1 MSYNDVK
8 SFLKKNKEPEN
19 YNFEFECD
27 VDDYNKLPLL
37 ERYLIYK
44 ATSPD
49 CRNSVYPIG
58 KKFAIEKIDKKYQN
72 LGDPDGCGKGGN
84 KNLIYDVYSILWGWK
99 EEDGNENNFGNI
111 QDNIFNCQFGGDT
124 MNSVQ
129 NALNSI
135 TKKSIEEKKEENKPL
150 LDRKIGRDYS
160 INYLI
165 ELFAVEECKEKL
177 LSILTSVNGLCD
189 YIDAYHT
196 IGNFILVPS
205 GFNRGR
211 SKKTNDY
218 WDLSLD
224 YLKTKGWKSD
234 FNCDGKKLNDY
245 NRYINYFFLWDY
257 VDTEGE
263 YKPLLKREADSLEE
277 NEPSLG
283 KYKPRIEDFEQF
295 LKKAN
300 ILIKRRGCFMIAMLR
315 LQQILGNEVYSELRN
330 GIFVKNDAVY
340 SSYNCAFESVKNFL
354 KDNITDEI
362 NNLLSEAE
370 KKINLY

>member
-1 MSYNDVK
+1 MNAS
-8 SFLKKNKEPEN
+8 
-19 YNFEFECD
+19 
-27 VDDYNKLPLL
+27 L
-37 ERYLIYK
+37 ERYFIYR
-44 ATSPD
+44 ATSEK
-49 CRNSVYPIG
+49 CRKSVYPEG
-58 KKFAIEKIDKKYQN
+58 KKFAINIYESKKYQN
-72 LGDPDGCGKGGN
+72 LGDPDGCGKKGN
-84 KNLIYDVYSILWGWK
+84 KSLIYDVYSILWGWK
-99 EEDGNENNFGNI
+99 EEDGNNNNLGNI
-111 QDNIFNCQFGGDT
+111 HDNIFDCQFGGDT

-189 YIDAYHT
+189 YIEAYHT

-224 YLKTKGWKSD
+224 YLKTKGWERD

-283 KYKPRIEDFEQF
+283 KYKPSIKDFEQF
-295 LKKAN
+295 LKKAS
-300 ILIKRRGCFMIAMLR
+300 ILIKRRGCFMVAMLR
-315 LQQILGNEVYSELRN
+315 LQQILGNEAYIELRN
-330 GIFVKNDAVY
+330 SIFVKDKAVY
-340 SSYNCAFESVKNFL
+340 SSYECAFGSVKEFL
-354 KDNITDEI
+354 KNNMTDEI

-370 KKINLY
+370 EKINLYSIEE